1 MMKNNIF
8 GKLLCGTLMLFAAM
22 SFTACVDDNEDVGMP
37 YLELDSETLPF
48 ALEGGHATFT
58 VKTNRPWFITKDE
71 ASDWLTVEPMV
82 GDGTAQVEILLPE
95 ATTGR
100 EATLTFN
107 IANSYGVYLTKT
119 MKIQQ
124 GEIKPAAVLWHE
136 NFGTPSQTSNAWP
149 TVANYT
155 GWEKGGLYGADVTY
169 SAASDKAQIR
179 GTSPNS
185 VGYADASGAG
195 KLFIGTGMPAFVVG
209 NIQTDGATNYTLN
222 FGGAY
227 FNYAA
232 KDETFYSDKCHIYVS
247 GDNAKWSELTYTVA
261 EAEEGWVYAT
271 AFFTLKEAADK
282 LYIKLA
288 VDEASC
294 FSIDDMQL
302 ASGGAGGQE
311 IDLAAGAEG
320 EGGNE
325 GGNEGEEPAPDAP
338 DTTNAIWYETFGDPV
353 KDGNNWPY
361 ANVYTGYVKQGS
373 GVVAGVTTYNAQ
385 NTSVRSTSS
394 QYSPLSGVGHVWFP
408 ANKAI
413 ADNYFMVQKLALNG
427 QTNLD
432 LSFTLYGNGVVYKDG
447 DIVLEMSA
455 DGSAWTKV
463 NFTTGAISGSDW
475 KMGTASVT
483 LKNAGE
489 HLYIRFSSA
498 TTGGVRMDDVTLVA
512 GNGGTEVDLS
522 GSGSTTPEEPTP
534 DTPTDATA
542 TDINAL
548 IGMMGS
554 STVTLDKDYTLEA
567 VVLSDVTGG
576 NYTGNN
582 LVLQTEGSTTAKNGV
597 VLFGSQVDPVTLGL
611 NRGDKVKV
619 TLLKDK
625 AQLKIYNDLYEITG
639 DKDATWCS
647 VEKIGTGTV
656 APTVITV
663 SQMKDF
669 QSMLVTIKDVT
680 ISAADTWCTADA
692 AGNHTFT
699 AGGSNLTV
707 YVKKAAAAF
716 ADKEFKAT
724 TGDMT
729 GIVTMY
735 NGAVQL
741 APRDLADVAAFMEGG
756 TTPDT
761 PDTPTDTALSVKELV
776 QMMIAG
782 TAYTEKTVE
791 GYVAAFAPTG
801 ADNMSQGTLI
811 LTDNDGAEY
820 SGLTIYNYAL
830 SSLSLKVGDKVKIA
844 LTSGTTDNYNGLRQ
858 IKNIPADAVT
868 VLSSGATIQYKTL
881 TGAQLVA
888 DYEKYLSVPVQVLQA
903 KPTAESV
910 GKNFNTTLTFN
921 DGTDF
926 TVYGRS
932 KWTAGS
938 ELTVADKTGTIRGI
952 LSTYN
957 NPQLV
962 PASTAD
968 VEPFIGTTTPD
979 EGGDEPDPTPD
990 PEPELDPSGD
1000 VYFWKD
1006 DFSFCNSET
1015 GDSNADLGANLKGS
1029 LDGFT
1034 DSYQS
1039 VVKIY
1044 AAAAGKVKGGTGS
1057 VKGTLTTP
1065 AMKNVS
1071 GTAEATLSVDLA
1083 AWVGSA
1089 GADATKMVIKV
1100 NNGGTIDGAA
1110 SVTTEQLT
1118 AEMKT
1123 YTFNLAGITSATT
1136 ITIEA
1141 GAASKKRFYLDN
1153 LIIKQK

>member
-271 AFFTLKEAADK
+271 ALFTLKEAADK

-311 IDLAAGAEG
+311 IDLANGTEG
-320 EGGNE
+320 E
-325 GGNEGEEPAPDAP
+325 GGNEGEEPTPGGDGTSDKTFPGAGKYLLLAKKEGAFVAATPSDKTSSYFYPAATAVTP
-338 DTTNAIWYETFGDPV
+338 ANNALAADDTTNALAWTITAASTEGQYTIAMPNNHYCYGTADHTSFNISSSVGTGGYTWTFTPHTDGSWKLLCVDYSKTLQYSAQYNSFGVYKEDADSYIYLYQLNAGGTAYELVGENAGGGEGEEPTPDTPTTPTDAIWYETFGDPV
-353 KDGNNWPY
+353 QSGTKWPY
-361 ANVYTGYVKQGS
+361 THENTANIMSGTGVVS
-373 GVVAGVTTYNAQ
+373 GVTAYASYGTTA
-385 NTSVRSTSS
+385 RSTSS

-489 HLYIRFSSA
+489 HFYVRFSSA

-534 DTPTDATA
+534 DTPT
-542 TDINAL
+542 
-548 IGMMGS
+548 G
-554 STVTLDKDYTLEA
+554 
-567 VVLSDVTGG
+567 
-576 NYTGNN
+576 
-582 LVLQTEGSTTAKNGV
+582 
-597 VLFGSQVDPVTLGL
+597 
-611 NRGDKVKV
+611 
-619 TLLKDK
+619 
-625 AQLKIYNDLYEITG
+625 
-639 DKDATWCS
+639 
-647 VEKIGTGTV
+647 
-656 APTVITV
+656 
-663 SQMKDF
+663 
-669 QSMLVTIKDVT
+669 
-680 ISAADTWCTADA
+680 
-692 AGNHTFT
+692 
-699 AGGSNLTV
+699 
-707 YVKKAAAAF
+707 
-716 ADKEFKAT
+716 
-724 TGDMT
+724 
-729 GIVTMY
+729 
-735 NGAVQL
+735 
-741 APRDLADVAAFMEGG
+741 
-756 TTPDT
+756 
-761 PDTPTDTALSVKELV
+761 TALSVKELV
-776 QMMIAG
+776 QMMISQ

-921 DGTDF
+921 DGTNF

-968 VEPFIGTTTPD
+968 VAAFTGTTTPD
-979 EGGDEPDPTPD
+979 EGGDEPDPTPE
-990 PEPELDPSGD
+990 PEPEPDPTPDPSGD

-1006 DFSFCNSET
+1006 DFSQFNSET
-1015 GDSNADLGANLKGS
+1015 GDSSTDLGANLKGS
-1029 LDGFT
+1029 VDGFT
-1034 DSYQS
+1034 ESYQS
-1039 VVKIY
+1039 VAKIY
-1044 AAAAGKVKGGTGS
+1044 AAAAGTVKGGSSS

-1141 GAASKKRFYLDN
+1141 SAASKKRFYLDN